1 MIAFLSLHG
10 NGVCCVTDLIVDL
23 MVMVMAGLFFG
34 YIYMYWGFV
43 NWQLCN
49 LVFSL
54 FCLSLVNAISFVFVV
69 GCLGGTNDT
78 DKFYWLEYLVL
89 GCSVTKHGMYY
100 FSSLLSIPSLQ
111 KKQHRNWTLGT
122 HIIGSQSKG
131 SS

>member
-1 MIAFLSLHG
+1 
-10 NGVCCVTDLIVDL
+10 
-23 MVMVMAGLFFG
+23 
-34 YIYMYWGFV
+34 MYWGFV
-43 NWQLCN
+43 NWQPCN
-49 LVFSL
+49 LFFSL

-69 GCLGGTNDT
+69 GCLGGRSGTNDT